1 MKNLI
6 YKITNTI
13 NNKVYIGQTTQGLV
27 QRQREHV
34 SRFNRGERD
43 HKLYLAFRK
52 YGLEAFK
59 FEVIC
64 IALDASNLNELEIM
78 FIKEYNS
85 FNRGYNMTVGGDTVS
100 LETRQK
106 LSCIFKGR
114 KITWYDKIVDTKRKN
129 GTLGNGIKTSY
140 KLITPT
146 GELQS
151 GNDLALYCKEHQI
164 DHSNLLKTLK
174 RPSTC
179 KGYVLL
185 ERSTTSS
192 KERRD

>member
-13 NNKVYIGQTTQGLV
+13 NNKVYIGQTTQGLL

-52 YGLEAFK
+52 YGIDVFK

-64 IALDASNLNELEIM
+64 VALDASYLNELETLL
-78 FIKEYNS
+78 IKEHNS
-85 FNRGYNMTVGGDTVS
+85 FNKGYNMTVGGDTVS
-100 LETRQK
+100 QETRQK
-106 LSCIFKGR
+106 LSSIFKGR
-114 KITWYDKIVDTKRKN
+114 KITWYDKIVETKRAN
-129 GTLGNGIKTSY
+129 NTLGNGSKTSF
-140 KLITPT
+140 KVQKPDGTLHT
-146 GELQS
+146 GDNL
-151 GNDLALYCKEHQI
+151 NLYCKEQNI
-164 DHSNLLKTLK
+164 DYSNLLKTLK
-174 RPSTC
+174 RTTAC
-179 KGYVLL
+179 KGYILL